1 MKRSWGYSGASART
15 APLQLSQPPQPAALR
30 APFAPRRGWLAEVA
44 QDQLAAAARGLGVL
58 GHLREARFGVAAALR
73 DRARVDR
80 RTGVERGEPQLAL
93 GEQPGGAERLHG
105 QRPAVPPGGVLEL
118 RGRERA
124 LRVQLLDRDELR
136 PAATHDLVVGVR
148 LVDEAALQRVVATRV
163 EQRALGRLA
172 VAPGASRLLVV
183 GLEAA
188 GHLQVDDITY
198 IGLVDAEAERV
209 GGDDQWRAAG
219 GEAALD
225 GRARG
230 AAHARVV
237 ALGGYPGGIERFGG
251 FLHGAARA
259 GVDDAGL
266 AAAFAR
272 VGDQPGE
279 PLPGAGDRRH
289 LEAQVRAVEAGQ
301 HLAGLGGDAEPGE
314 DVTPHGRVGGRR
326 ERERARP
333 AELLARAAER
343 EVVGAEV
350 VPPLRDAV
358 RLVDHEQAHT
368 AAREAIEEAPVREP
382 LRCDEEQRDAS
393 RLEVGVAAVL
403 LGAIERGVDEGRR
416 DSDRLEGLDLVLHQ
430 RDQRRDHERAADLER
445 GQHVAEALAAA
456 GRHHPEHVVRRERLE
471 HLGLAGSEIGVAE
484 AVLQQLAVAHGVARQ
499 VGHRRARRDGGRGAA
514 WGCLGQRVGRE
525 RQGRLRLRGRVWERV
540 RVGGRDGRSLLDWRR
555 LLGQRTARGAE
566 GPIGR
571 PRRIAVK
578 AAHGRILAENARS
591 RTCECAF
598 AA

>member
-1 MKRSWGYSGASART
+1 MY
-15 APLQLSQPPQPAALR
+15 
-30 APFAPRRGWLAEVA
+30 
-44 QDQLAAAARGLGVL
+44 
-58 GHLREARFGVAAALR
+58 
-73 DRARVDR
+73 
-80 RTGVERGEPQLAL
+80 
-93 GEQPGGAERLHG
+93 
-105 QRPAVPPGGVLEL
+105 
-118 RGRERA
+118 
-124 LRVQLLDRDELR
+124 
-136 PAATHDLVVGVR
+136 
-148 LVDEAALQRVVATRV
+148 
-163 EQRALGRLA
+163 
-172 VAPGASRLLVV
+172 
-183 GLEAA
+183 
-188 GHLQVDDITY
+188 DITH
-198 IGLVDAEAERV
+198 IGLVDAEAECV
-209 GGDDQWRAAG
+209 GGDDQRGTAG

-237 ALGGYPGGIERFGG
+237 ALSRDAGVVERLGG
-251 FLHGAARA
+251 LVHGAARA

-314 DVTPHGRVGGRR
+314 DVTPHGRVRGRR

-343 EVVGAEV
+343 QVVGAEV

-416 DSDRLEGLDLVLHQ
+416 DSDRLERLDLVLHQ
-430 RDQRRDHERAADLER
+430 RDQRRDHERAAHFEC

-471 HLGLAGSEIGVAE
+471 HLGLAGPEIGVAE
-484 AVLQQLAVAHGVARQ
+484 ALLQQLAVAHGVARQ
-499 VGHRRARRDGGRGAA
+499 VGHRRPRRDGGRGALS
-514 WGCLGQRVGRE
+514 GCLGQRVGRE
-525 RQGRLRLRGRVWERV
+525 RQGRLRLRGRVCEPV

-555 LLGQRTARGAE
+555 FLGQRAARGAE

-578 AAHGRILAENARS
+578 AAHGRILAQNARS

-598 AA
+598 AASVACGRPSTSCQARPSCRGRVQPRPGTRRSIARHPRVNASLACAALAVVEETPPLPVVGVAARGGGSGPAHVRYTSKGPAWLARMRPPLGTFECAYHRTVCATPPSA